1 MKISVNFINQTIVLD
16 LDTSTSISDL
26 KKRIYEKLRVLTSM
40 QCVMYRG
47 TEMSDDAANLSDY
60 GVTENDCFVL
70 NLKKH
75 VASSLNRRSIP
86 STVTST
92 IAEKIRQPEVSH
104 STKEPTTPGKLKTA
118 SRVHFE
124 ENTNNGR
131 DQRVQNGIPSQE
143 ERQVKRSTPDQGHK
157 LSHPSEASATTVNTP
172 QTCSVDLFEVS
183 PILQKDLVL
192 NEAYLTQQN
201 SRDTDVPSNHTIKQS
216 GEGVPQIKVL
226 HTDKISSRNKS
237 HLTCAITYEID

>member
-16 LDTSTSISDL
+16 LDASTSISDL

-47 TEMSDDAANLSDY
+47 TEMSDDSANLSDY
-60 GVTENDCFVL
+60 SVTENDCFVL

-86 STVTST
+86 YTVTST
-92 IAEKIRQPEVSH
+92 VAEKIRQPEVSQ
-104 STKEPTTPGKLKTA
+104 SSKEPTTPGKLKTA

-124 ENTNNGR
+124 ENTSNGR
-131 DQRVQNGIPSQE
+131 DKLVQNGSASQE

-157 LSHPSEASATTVNTP
+157 LSHSSEASASAVNTP

-192 NEAYLTQQN
+192 NEEYLTQQ
-201 SRDTDVPSNHTIKQS
+201 SGRDTDVPTNHASKQS
-216 GEGVPQIKVL
+216 GEGVPQIKVPYYIPTRYL
-226 HTDKISSRNKS
+226 RVTKIISREPS
-237 HLTCAITYEID
+237 HEK

>member
-16 LDTSTSISDL
+16 LDASTSISDL

-47 TEMSDDAANLSDY
+47 TEMSDDTANLSDY

-86 STVTST
+86 STATST
-92 IAEKIRQPEVSH
+92 IVEKIRLPEVSRG
-104 STKEPTTPGKLKTA
+104 TKEPTTPGKLKTA

-124 ENTNNGR
+124 EITSSGR
-131 DQRVQNGIPSQE
+131 DQRVQNGSVSQE

-157 LSHPSEASATTVNTP
+157 LSHPSEASASTVNTP

-192 NEAYLTQQN
+192 NEEYLTQH
-201 SRDTDVPSNHTIKQS
+201 SSKATDVPSNHASKQQ

-226 HTDKISSRNKS
+226 HTDKASSRNKN
-237 HLTCAITYEID
+237 HLT